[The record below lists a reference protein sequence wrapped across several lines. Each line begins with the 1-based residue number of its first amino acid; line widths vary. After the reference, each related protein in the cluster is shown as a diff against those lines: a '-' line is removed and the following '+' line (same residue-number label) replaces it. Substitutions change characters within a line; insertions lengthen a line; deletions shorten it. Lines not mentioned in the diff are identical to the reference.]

1 MYNVYVYCYIYI
13 VYNVYTA
20 VCSSFCVKY
29 LLFEDLYTL
38 LPLLLL
44 PLYNYYPYYNHYTN
58 TLTQLPLPLYRL
70 YTKEYITIAQDTE
83 ALSPL
88 TLSELFRQSLC
99 FIDEAIAE
107 DPQPGTQ
114 LQMPHLKGQAVEQ
127 MLNTVYR
134 RYCG

>member
-1 MYNVYVYCYIYI
+1 MC
-13 VYNVYTA
+13 A
-20 VCSSFCVKY
+20 FCVKY
-29 LLFEDLYTL
+29 LLLQDLYTL
-38 LPLLLL
+38 LPVL
-44 PLYNYYPYYNHYTN
+44 LYNYYPYYNHYTN
-58 TLTQLPLPLYRL
+58 TLTRLPLPLYRL
-70 YTKEYITIAQDTE
+70 CTKEYITTAQDTE

-99 FIDEAIAE
+99 FIDEEIAE